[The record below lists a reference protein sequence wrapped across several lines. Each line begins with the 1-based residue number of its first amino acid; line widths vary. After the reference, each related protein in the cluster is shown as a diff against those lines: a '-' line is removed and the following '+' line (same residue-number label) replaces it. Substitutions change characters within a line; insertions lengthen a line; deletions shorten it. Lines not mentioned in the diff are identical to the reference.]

1 MKYEI
6 LLKLIDKVDY
16 FWNFLYIT
24 TGTVWVFLVGNNCQ
38 LQVYQKIIF
47 TVVYVALM
55 LFNYKAHIR
64 GYIFLESFVEEVNE
78 EIKKDFN
85 SKKIQSLIKRLSYR
99 RQRIVC
105 GIIYV
110 GLSVITLSLIWM

>member
-38 LQVYQKIIF
+38 LQ
-47 TVVYVALM
+47 
-55 LFNYKAHIR
+55 
-64 GYIFLESFVEEVNE
+64 GYIFLEAFVEEVKE
-78 EIKKDFN
+78 EIKNDFK

>member
-64 GYIFLESFVEEVNE
+64 GYIFLEAFVEEVKE
-78 EIKKDFN
+78 EIKI
-85 SKKIQSLIKRLSYR
+85 SKAKRYKVLSNACP
-99 RQRIVC
+99 IVDN
-105 GIIYV
+105 
-110 GLSVITLSLIWM
+110 GLSVESFMWVFRLSPSV

>member
-64 GYIFLESFVEEVNE
+64 DIS
-78 EIKKDFN
+78 
-85 SKKIQSLIKRLSYR
+85 SLKHSSKRLKR
-99 RQRIVC
+99 R
-105 GIIYV
+105 
-110 GLSVITLSLIWM
+110 

>member
-64 GYIFLESFVEEVNE
+64 GYIFLESFVEEVKE
-78 EIKKDFN
+78 EIKNDFK
-85 SKKIQSLIKRLSYR
+85 SKKIQSLLSNACP
-99 RQRIVC
+99 IVDN
-105 GIIYV
+105 
-110 GLSVITLSLIWM
+110 GLSVESFMWVFRLSPSV